1 MVRGPGEEEGGE
13 ENESEIK
20 KMFREMKS
28 YIYYPAVL
36 SLYAVEILGSVIIKD
51 VAPIFEFVAAF
62 AVSAIS
68 FTLPGIFFLLA
79 LKNFGTE
86 EQKKENKW
94 NRIGA
99 ISYIVMGILC
109 TITLLVNAIINVAME
124 E

>member
-1 MVRGPGEEEGGE
+1 
-13 ENESEIK
+13 
-20 KMFREMKS
+20 MKS

>member
-1 MVRGPGEEEGGE
+1 VVRGPGEEEGGE

>member
-68 FTLPGIFFLLA
+68 FTLPGVFFLLA